1 MKKVLLIFISSILTS
16 CGILINNIESS
27 DISSDLTYLSVEIIQ
42 TISKT
47 EALAWTNDFKIVK
60 LETDSEIYYDG
71 KKVIGYFS
79 LKDTYTYISNNGMN
93 KTVPV
98 YTRTNRIRSDGYGKK
113 TYLDVEIIQT
123 LSRNA
128 ALACDNDY
136 KVVKLETTSDV
147 YYDGKKIYGNF
158 ILVGTY
164 NYITKKGI
172 IKTVPVY
179 VRTTE
184 YKKRIN
190 KNI

>member
-1 MKKVLLIFISSILTS
+1 MLFYKFVDVIFSLFQIMKKVLLVFISSILTS

-27 DISSDLTYLSVEIIQ
+27 DLTYLSIEIIQ

-47 EALAWTNDFKIVK
+47 EALAWTND
-60 LETDSEIYYDG
+60 S
-71 KKVIGYFS
+71 
-79 LKDTYTYISNNGMN
+79 
-93 KTVPV
+93 
-98 YTRTNRIRSDGYGKK
+98 
-113 TYLDVEIIQT
+113 
-123 LSRNA
+123 
-128 ALACDNDY
+128 
-136 KVVKLETTSDV
+136 KVVKLETTSEI
-147 YYDGKKIYGNF
+147 YYDGKEIYGNF

>member
-1 MKKVLLIFISSILTS
+1 
-16 CGILINNIESS
+16 
-27 DISSDLTYLSVEIIQ
+27 
-42 TISKT
+42 
-47 EALAWTNDFKIVK
+47 
-60 LETDSEIYYDG
+60 
-71 KKVIGYFS
+71 
-79 LKDTYTYISNNGMN
+79 MN

-128 ALACDNDY
+128 ALVCDNDY
-136 KVVKLETTSDV
+136 KVVKLETTLDV

-158 ILVGTY
+158 ILVGAY

-190 KNI
+190 KKI